1 MSTSDDNQHHSQA
14 SWYPPDA
21 SSHQGQTH
29 SKHHYYQHMNGNRPT
44 SHSQY
49 PPHHQSHMHAH
60 HSAPYGHQEHP
71 YHYPHGPDDH
81 MVDSSQSGM
90 QNHRRDSFPYYHH
103 YQPQQATPIQ
113 PPPNAY
119 NGPPVSALVP
129 RFPRGPSHMY
139 NQNGYTP
146 HAIHYDSNRN
156 SGGSYPPSS
165 GGHIESSAHSRE
177 GMNSKD
183 RRTSFG
189 LPIISMNS
197 NFLIP
202 TPQHPSS
209 VDMNDANSEGSSVV
223 IPAPPSNRN
232 NDQPH
237 NDALRTSP
245 SETEYSMQESR
256 CVNLLS
262 KKFEPSNPK
271 IWVSSLPRI
280 DMVDGVPKKA
290 PTVQD
295 ASLLLGLSSDTSN
308 NNSPATVPT
317 LQDESDIVE
326 KTQSEENL
334 PKTCFPV
341 PVPKVYPKR
350 LALPNDTVKLNAL
363 HCFIR
368 ADLLEI
374 FVVEPSPETLKFR
387 HAPSSSVGRVGFR
400 CVHCAMIRT
409 NAMNSARDDEAPMSV
424 FYPKTV
430 SEIYRL
436 VTSWQ
441 RCHVRKCKNLPKD
454 VREKWY
460 SLRETEK
467 CRGKTAYWV
476 DSAKKIGLV
485 DCTSRTGGIR
495 FDISEMHTITDPSI
509 QVEEPDSA
517 NHDSSTMTVTTTPPS
532 VDENSVPK
540 TTVSTTTTI
549 AATDKEKTMVS
560 PRTGHVSTPLGA
572 SQGSRNMMPF

>member
-1 MSTSDDNQHHSQA
+1 
-14 SWYPPDA
+14 
-21 SSHQGQTH
+21 
-29 SKHHYYQHMNGNRPT
+29 
-44 SHSQY
+44 
-49 PPHHQSHMHAH
+49 
-60 HSAPYGHQEHP
+60 
-71 YHYPHGPDDH
+71 
-81 MVDSSQSGM
+81 
-90 QNHRRDSFPYYHH
+90 
-103 YQPQQATPIQ
+103 
-113 PPPNAY
+113 
-119 NGPPVSALVP
+119 
-129 RFPRGPSHMY
+129 MY

-146 HAIHYDSNRN
+146 QAMHYDSLNRN
-156 SGGSYPPSS
+156 SGSSYPPSS
-165 GGHIESSAHSRE
+165 GGHLESSTHSRD
-177 GMNSKD
+177 GMNSKH

-209 VDMNDANSEGSSVV
+209 VETNDTNSEGSSVV

-232 NDQPH
+232 DDPSH
-237 NDALRTSP
+237 YDTLGTSP
-245 SETEYSMQESR
+245 SETEYSVQESR

-262 KKFEPSNPK
+262 KKFEPSNTK
-271 IWVSSLPRI
+271 SWVSSYPQVDI
-280 DMVDGVPKKA
+280 VDGVPKKA

-308 NNSPATVPT
+308 DNSPATVPT

-326 KTQSEENL
+326 KTQSKIESL

-341 PVPKVYPKR
+341 PVPKDYPKS
-350 LALPNDTVKLNAL
+350 LTLPNDTVKLNAL

-368 ADLLEI
+368 SDLLEI
-374 FVVEPSPETLKFR
+374 FVVEPSPEALKFR

-400 CVHCAMIRT
+400 CIHCAKART
-409 NAMNSARDDEAPMSV
+409 NAMNSMHDDEAPMSA

-441 RCHVRKCKNLPKD
+441 RCHVRKCKNLPKET
-454 VREKWY
+454 REKWY

-476 DSAKKIGLV
+476 DSARKIGLV

-495 FDISEMHTITDPSI
+495 FNIPEKATAVVKIKEEHSAVPKTKEEHFEVAKIKEEHISENTVNDKTALSI
-509 QVEEPDSA
+509 
-517 NHDSSTMTVTTTPPS
+517 
-532 VDENSVPK
+532 DENSEPI
-540 TTVSTTTTI
+540 I
-549 AATDKEKTMVS
+549 ANATAGEGDREKVTSSMTS
-560 PRTGHVSTPLGA
+560 PRTSHVSTPLG
-572 SQGSRNMMPF
+572 SSHGGNMKAF